1 MGLDNGIVIRGV
13 TRKQLPLLMRYHNDK
28 DYIANEVEICYWR
41 KCWGL
46 RNAIIH
52 TLFITEDP
60 EKYEYKLTIKD
71 VDFIRALL
79 VNYLKHPEDWDD
91 SIWTF
96 DEIKHSLYDYR
107 WNLILL
113 HFWMKRHPDKE
124 VIFYDSY

>member
-1 MGLDNGIVIRGV
+1 MGLDNGIIIKGV
-13 TRKQLPLLMRYHNDK
+13 TRKELPRFIHYPSDN
-28 DYIANEVEICYWR
+28 DYIKNAVEICYWR
-41 KCWGL
+41 KCWDL

-60 EKYEYKLTIKD
+60 DKCEYKLTIKD

-79 VNYLKHPEDWDD
+79 VNYLKRPNKWDN
-91 SIWTF
+91 SIWSF
-96 DEIKHSLYDYR
+96 DEIKHSLKDQR

-124 VIFYDSY
+124 VYFYDSY